1 MLSIGELLANTLSGG
16 RLFPFSNLYHVV
28 NFSDQ
33 QLREDASRQLEQAQQ
48 SNYPVYV
55 SMLCT
60 ELHNEQAA
68 SYIRNS
74 AGLAL
79 KNSLIS
85 SEASRRNEITQRW
98 LNMDEE
104 TRQQIKQMVLTTLG
118 SSDQRAAATAA
129 QVVSAISAIE
139 LPAGQWTDLMK
150 NLLENVT
157 TTDNSQLKISTLMA
171 IGFVCESIDSE
182 ILAAQSGAI
191 LTAVVSGA
199 RKEEPNQE
207 VRKAAIDALYNS
219 LEFIR
224 ENFDREGERNY
235 IMQVVCEAT
244 QSSDVNV
251 QVAAFE
257 CLVRIMQ
264 IYYDKMR
271 FYMEK
276 ALFGLTVLGMKH
288 EDERVALQAVEFW
301 STVCDEELELMS
313 EAAEAQETGEQPDR
327 LSHNFAKAALPE
339 ILPVLLWLL
348 TKQDE
353 EADEDDWNVSMA
365 AGTCLA
371 LLAQCVEDAV
381 VAPVIPFVE
390 NHIRHNDW
398 RFREAAVMAFGS
410 ILEGPEHKL
419 LAGLVNQALPVLIE
433 MMRDPSPQV
442 KDTTAWTLGRVSE
455 LLIECIKPD
464 VHLRPLITA
473 LVYGLKDSP
482 RIVSNCCWALM
493 SLSDQFGSKEISQS
507 AYHLSPYFEGIITAL
522 LETTERSTNESNSRT
537 SSYECISILVQ
548 GAALDCFPTIQKLTV
563 TILDRLEAT
572 IQAQNQIVGSDE
584 RLAHSELQSN
594 LCSVLT
600 SIIRKLRT
608 EVSPFAD
615 RIMTVLLS
623 LFTTATKHSTTLE
636 DGFLAVGAVTTA
648 MEADFVRYLEAFA
661 PFLYAALS
669 NHEEYQL
676 CSIAVGLIGDICR
689 ALQEQSL
696 PYCDTFMNV
705 LLQNLQSPVLNR
717 SVKPA
722 ILSCFGDIAL
732 AISGRFEVYLEVV
745 MMVLAQAS
753 NMRAT
758 DGTNYDMIDYVIA
771 LREGILE
778 AYVGIVQGLKTGEKA
793 DLLLRYIEQ
802 IFSFLNMTWNDH
814 EKTEI
819 IIRSMIGL
827 IGDLA
832 EAFPNGQIKQWFQ
845 YDCVTQVLKE
855 GRNNRSLPNGT
866 REVTRWAREV
876 CSTIY
881 ILFISVIIAL
891 TLYHYL
897 DGQASNPVRSHYSN
911 IVNIAPPLTSYHH
924 GSESLQNIR
933 VDSIMAILH
942 DGSG

>member
-1 MLSIGELLANTLSGG
+1 MLSIGELLANTLSG
-16 RLFPFSNLYHVV
+16 
-28 NFSDQ
+28 DQ
-33 QLREDASRQLEQAQQ
+33 QTREDASRQLEQAQQ
-48 SNYPVYV
+48 TNYPAYV
-55 SMLCT
+55 VMLCQ
-60 ELHNEQAA
+60 ELSNEQTETF
-68 SYIRNS
+68 IRNS

-79 KNSLIS
+79 KNSLVS

-98 LNMDEE
+98 LNMDEP
-104 TRQQIKQMVLTTLG
+104 TRQQIKQAVLATLG

-129 QVVSAISAIE
+129 QVVSAIAAIE
-139 LPAGQWTDLMK
+139 LPTGQWTDLMK
-150 NLLENVT
+150 TLLENVT
-157 TTDNSQLKISTLMA
+157 TTDNSQLKIATLTA
-171 IGFVCESIDSE
+171 IGFVCESIDSD

-244 QSSDVNV
+244 QSADVNV

-301 STVCDEELELMS
+301 STVCDEELELMG
-313 EAAEAQETGEQPDR
+313 EAAEAQETGEQPER

-348 TKQDE
+348 TKQEE

-390 NHIRHNDW
+390 NHIRNNDW

-419 LAGLVNQALPVLIE
+419 LANLVNQALPVLID

-464 VHLRPLITA
+464 VHLHPLITA

-493 SLSDQFGSKEISQS
+493 SLSDQFGSKETPQPT
-507 AYHLSPYFEGIITAL
+507 YHLSTYFEGIITAL
-522 LETTERSTNESNSRT
+522 LETTERSSNESNSRT
-537 SSYECISILVQ
+537 SAYECISILVQ
-548 GAALDCFPTIQKLTV
+548 GAALDCFPTIQKLTF
-563 TILDRLEAT
+563 TILDRLDAT
-572 IQAQNQIVGSDE
+572 ISAQNQIVGSDE

-608 EVSPFAD
+608 EVVPFAD
-615 RIMTVLLS
+615 RIMTTLLS
-623 LFTTATKHSTTLE
+623 LFQTATKHSTTLE
-636 DGFLAVGAVTTA
+636 DGFLAVGAITTA
-648 MEADFVRYLEAFA
+648 VEGDFLRYLEAFA
-661 PFLYAALS
+661 PFLYGALS

-717 SVKPA
+717 NVKPA

-732 AISGRFEVYLEVV
+732 AISGRFEVYLEIV
-745 MMVLAQAS
+745 MLVLAQAS

-758 DGTNYDMIDYVIA
+758 DGVNLMTNYDMIDYVIA

-793 DLLLRYIEQ
+793 DLLMRYIDQ
-802 IFSFLNMTWNDH
+802 IFNFMNMTWNDQ

-845 YDCVTQVLKE
+845 YDCVTQVLRE
-855 GRNNRSLPNGT
+855 GRSNRNLPAGT
-866 REVTRWAREV
+866 REVTRWAKEMVKR
-876 CSTIY
+876 
-881 ILFISVIIAL
+881 
-891 TLYHYL
+891 
-897 DGQASNPVRSHYSN
+897 AS
-911 IVNIAPPLTSYHH
+911 
-924 GSESLQNIR
+924 Q
-933 VDSIMAILH
+933 
-942 DGSG
+942 

>member
-1 MLSIGELLANTLSGG
+1 MLSIGELLANTLSG
-16 RLFPFSNLYHVV
+16 
-28 NFSDQ
+28 DQ
-33 QLREDASRQLEQAQQ
+33 NLREDAANQLEQAQQ
-48 SNYPVYV
+48 TNYPAYV
-55 SMLCT
+55 TMLT
-60 ELHNEQAA
+60 RELRNEHA
-68 SYIRNS
+68 SPYTRNA
-74 AGLAL
+74 AGLAI

-85 SEASRRNEITQRW
+85 SAARRNEIAQRW
-98 LNMDEE
+98 ITMDEA
-104 TRQQIKQMVLTTLG
+104 TRQQVKQEVLMTLDAA
-118 SSDQRAAATAA
+118 DQRVTTTAA
-129 QVVSAISAIE
+129 QVICAISAIE
-139 LPAGQWTDLMK
+139 LPVGQWTDLMK
-150 NLLENVT
+150 HLLENIT
-157 TTDNSQLKISTLMA
+157 TTDKDSLKISTLIT
-171 IGFVCESIDSE
+171 IGFVCEAIPSD

-207 VRKAAIDALYNS
+207 VRKAAINALYNA

-224 ENFDREGERNY
+224 ENFEREGERNY

-251 QVAAFE
+251 QVSAFE

-301 STVCDEELELMS
+301 STVCDEELELMT
-313 EAAEAQETGEQPDR
+313 EAVEAQESGEQPDR

-353 EADEDDWNVSMA
+353 DADEDDWNVSMA
-365 AGTCLA
+365 AGTCLS

-419 LAGLVNQALPVLIE
+419 LANLVNQALPVLIE

-464 VHLRPLITA
+464 VHLNPLITA
-473 LVYGLKDSP
+473 LVFGLKDSP

-493 SLSDQFGSKEISQS
+493 SLSDQYGGKETPAST
-507 AYHLSPYFEGIITAL
+507 YPLSPYFEGIVTAL
-522 LETTERSTNESNSRT
+522 LETTERPTNESNART

-548 GAALDCFPTIQKLTV
+548 GAALDSYPTIQKLTI
-563 TILDRLEAT
+563 TIIDRLDST
-572 IQAQNQIVGSDE
+572 IQAQNQIIGTDE
-584 RLAHSELQSN
+584 RMAHSELQSN

-600 SIIRKLRT
+600 SIIRKLRS
-608 EVSPFAD
+608 EVVPFAD
-615 RIMTVLLS
+615 RIMTTLLS
-623 LFTTATKHSTTLE
+623 LFSTATKHSTTLE
-636 DGFLAVGAVTTA
+636 DGFLAVGAITTA
-648 MEADFVRYLEAFA
+648 VEGDFVRYLEAFA

-717 SVKPA
+717 NVKPA

-753 NMRAT
+753 TMRASE
-758 DGTNYDMIDYVIA
+758 GTSYDMIDYVIA

-793 DLLLRYIEQ
+793 ELLLRYIEQ
-802 IFSFLNMTWNDH
+802 IFNFLNMTWNDH
-814 EKTEI
+814 EKTEM

-832 EAFPNGQIKQWFQ
+832 EAFQSGQLQQWFQ
-845 YDCVTQVLKE
+845 SEFVSQVLKE

-866 REVTRWAREV
+866 REVSRWAREMV
-876 CSTIY
+876 KR
-881 ILFISVIIAL
+881 
-891 TLYHYL
+891 
-897 DGQASNPVRSHYSN
+897 ASH
-911 IVNIAPPLTSYHH
+911 IKH
-924 GSESLQNIR
+924 
-933 VDSIMAILH
+933 
-942 DGSG
+942 

>member
-1 MLSIGELLANTLSGG
+1 
-16 RLFPFSNLYHVV
+16 
-28 NFSDQ
+28 Q
-33 QLREDASRQLEQAQQ
+33 QTREDASRQLEQAQQ
-48 SNYPVYV
+48 TNY
-55 SMLCT
+55 
-60 ELHNEQAA
+60 ELSNEQTETF
-68 SYIRNS
+68 IRNS

-79 KNSLIS
+79 KNSLVS

-98 LNMDEE
+98 LNMDEA
-104 TRQQIKQMVLTTLG
+104 TRQQIKQAVLATLG
-118 SSDQRAAATAA
+118 SNDQRAAATAA
-129 QVVSAISAIE
+129 QVVSAIAAIE
-139 LPAGQWTDLMK
+139 LPSGQWTDLMK
-150 NLLENVT
+150 TLLENVT
-157 TTDNSQLKISTLMA
+157 TTDNSQLKIATLTA
-171 IGFVCESIDSE
+171 IGFVCESIDSD

-244 QSSDVNV
+244 QSADVNV

-301 STVCDEELELMS
+301 STVCDEELELMG
-313 EAAEAQETGEQPDR
+313 EAAEAQETGEQPER

-348 TKQDE
+348 TKQEE

-390 NHIRHNDW
+390 NHIRNNDW

-419 LAGLVNQALPVLIE
+419 LANLVNQALPVLID

-464 VHLRPLITA
+464 VHLHPLITA

-493 SLSDQFGSKEISQS
+493 SLSDQFGSKETPQS
-507 AYHLSPYFEGIITAL
+507 TYHLSAYFEGIITAL

-537 SSYECISILVQ
+537 SAYECISILVQ
-548 GAALDCFPTIQKLTV
+548 GAALDCFQTIQKLTF
-563 TILDRLEAT
+563 TILDRLDAT
-572 IQAQNQIVGSDE
+572 ISAQNQIVGSDE

-600 SIIRKLRT
+600 SIIRKLKT
-608 EVSPFAD
+608 EVVPLAD
-615 RIMTVLLS
+615 RIMTTLLS
-623 LFTTATKHSTTLE
+623 LFQTATKHSTTLE
-636 DGFLAVGAVTTA
+636 DGFLAVGAITTA
-648 MEADFVRYLEAFA
+648 VEGDFLRYLEA
-661 PFLYAALS
+661 Y
-669 NHEEYQL
+669 
-676 CSIAVGLIGDICR
+676 ICR
-689 ALQEQSL
+689 ALGEQSL

-717 SVKPA
+717 NVKPA

-732 AISGRFEVYLEVV
+732 AISGRFEVYLEIV
-745 MMVLAQAS
+745 MLVLAQAS

-793 DLLLRYIEQ
+793 DLLMRYIDQ
-802 IFSFLNMTWNDH
+802 IFNFMNMTWNDQ

-845 YDCVTQVLKE
+845 YDCVTQVLRE
-855 GRNNRSLPNGT
+855 GRSNRNLPAGT
-866 REVTRWAREV
+866 REVTRWAKE
-876 CSTIY
+876 
-881 ILFISVIIAL
+881 
-891 TLYHYL
+891 
-897 DGQASNPVRSHYSN
+897 
-911 IVNIAPPLTSYHH
+911 
-924 GSESLQNIR
+924 
-933 VDSIMAILH
+933 
-942 DGSG
+942 

>member
-1 MLSIGELLANTLSGG
+1 
-16 RLFPFSNLYHVV
+16 
-28 NFSDQ
+28 Q
-33 QLREDASRQLEQAQQ
+33 QTREDASRQLEQAQQ
-48 SNYPVYV
+48 TNYPAYV
-55 SMLCT
+55 VMLCQ
-60 ELHNEQAA
+60 ELSNEQTETF
-68 SYIRNS
+68 IRNS

-79 KNSLIS
+79 KNSLVS

-98 LNMDEE
+98 LNMDEA
-104 TRQQIKQMVLTTLG
+104 TRQQIKQAVLSTLA

-129 QVVSAISAIE
+129 QVVSAIAAIE
-139 LPAGQWTDLMK
+139 LPSGQWTDLMK

-157 TTDNSQLKISTLMA
+157 TTDNSQLKIATLTA
-171 IGFVCESIDSE
+171 IGFVCESIDSD

-244 QSSDVNV
+244 QSADVNV

-301 STVCDEELELMS
+301 STVCDEELELIG

-348 TKQDE
+348 TKQEE

-390 NHIRHNDW
+390 NHIRNNDW

-419 LAGLVNQALPVLIE
+419 LANLVNQALPVLID

-464 VHLRPLITA
+464 VHLHPLITA

-493 SLSDQFGSKEISQS
+493 SLSDQFGSKETSQPT
-507 AYHLSPYFEGIITAL
+507 YHLSAYFEGVITAL

-537 SSYECISILVQ
+537 SAYECISILVQ
-548 GAALDCFPTIQKLTV
+548 GAALDCFPTIQKLTF
-563 TILDRLEAT
+563 TILDRLDAT
-572 IQAQNQIVGSDE
+572 ISAQNQIVGGDE

-600 SIIRKLRT
+600 
-608 EVSPFAD
+608 
-615 RIMTVLLS
+615 
-623 LFTTATKHSTTLE
+623 
-636 DGFLAVGAVTTA
+636 
-648 MEADFVRYLEAFA
+648 
-661 PFLYAALS
+661 
-669 NHEEYQL
+669 
-676 CSIAVGLIGDICR
+676 
-689 ALQEQSL
+689 
-696 PYCDTFMNV
+696 
-705 LLQNLQSPVLNR
+705 
-717 SVKPA
+717 
-722 ILSCFGDIAL
+722 
-732 AISGRFEVYLEVV
+732 
-745 MMVLAQAS
+745 
-753 NMRAT
+753 
-758 DGTNYDMIDYVIA
+758 
-771 LREGILE
+771 
-778 AYVGIVQGLKTGEKA
+778 
-793 DLLLRYIEQ
+793 
-802 IFSFLNMTWNDH
+802 
-814 EKTEI
+814 
-819 IIRSMIGL
+819 
-827 IGDLA
+827 
-832 EAFPNGQIKQWFQ
+832 
-845 YDCVTQVLKE
+845 
-855 GRNNRSLPNGT
+855 
-866 REVTRWAREV
+866 
-876 CSTIY
+876 
-881 ILFISVIIAL
+881 
-891 TLYHYL
+891 
-897 DGQASNPVRSHYSN
+897 
-911 IVNIAPPLTSYHH
+911 
-924 GSESLQNIR
+924 
-933 VDSIMAILH
+933 
-942 DGSG
+942 